1 MDMSLNLEK
10 FKYASFIWFIGSK
23 IVVKEMLKVS
33 NKQSGIKPSLE
44 ISAMCWI
51 YVSRYY
57 ENSSRNNRLLKLKQ
71 NNFILRLDGQL
82 EFERKIWYLND
93 FQLNFLHPIFGWVT
107 FTEQN
112 IFFMKFWHFYK
123 IFN

>member
-1 MDMSLNLEK
+1 M
-10 FKYASFIWFIGSK
+10 GSK
-23 IVVKEMLKVS
+23 IVVKEMLK
-33 NKQSGIKPSLE
+33 NKQSGTKPSLE

-82 EFERKIWYLND
+82 EFERKI
-93 FQLNFLHPIFGWVT
+93 
-107 FTEQN
+107 
-112 IFFMKFWHFYK
+112 
-123 IFN
+123 